1 MKRRIPPLNAL
12 RAFEAA
18 ARLGRMTAAAQELSV
33 SPGAISRQVGQL
45 ELHLG
50 LPLLEGTKANPVL
63 TQAGRTLQPV
73 LSQAFD
79 QIERCVQQICDHDQG
94 PLDVAC
100 LSTFTVKW
108 LIPRLFDFHAQH
120 PRTEVRLR
128 TTDTHDAE
136 RDRCDVLITA
146 QATAAQATNSTYL
159 FPERLG
165 LVLAP
170 PLAQGLHIANIVDVQ
185 HLPMLHT
192 RTRRNAW
199 AMWATAA
206 GVTLATEG
214 IAAGPEFEHYY
225 FTLESAVQGLGVAV
239 APWHLVID
247 DLQAGRLLAPLG
259 FVESGY
265 HYVAQHRSNAHP
277 QLEVFCD
284 WLRTQARNT
293 PVPSKRHPSSHIET
307 QV

>member
-1 MKRRIPPLNAL
+1 MKRRIPSLNAL

-33 SPGAISRQVGQL
+33 SPGAISRQVRQL
-45 ELHLG
+45 EVHLG
-50 LPLLEGTKANPVL
+50 LPLFEGTKANPVL

-79 QIERCVQQICDHDQG
+79 QIEHCLHQIGEHEEV

-108 LIPRLFDFHAQH
+108 LIPRLFEFHAQH

-146 QATAAQATNSTYL
+146 QATATPTTQCTYL

-170 PLAQGLHIANIVDVQ
+170 PLAKNMHITSMGDVQ
-185 HLPMLHT
+185 HLPLLHT

-199 AMWATAA
+199 SMWAAAA
-206 GVTLATEG
+206 GVTLTTERIATG
-214 IAAGPEFEHYY
+214 AEFEHYY
-225 FTLESAVQGLGVAV
+225 FTLEAAVQGLGVAV
-239 APWHLVID
+239 TPWHLVID

-265 HYVAQHRSNAHP
+265 HYVAQHRRSAHP
-277 QLEVFCD
+277 QLKIFCD
-284 WLRTQARNT
+284 WLSTQARKT
-293 PVPSKRHPSSHIET
+293 PLPRT
-307 QV
+307 